1 MSNEV
6 ETSYAKHYAA
16 NVFHLSQQKGSKL
29 ADKCR
34 NEVQNVEQDF
44 YDRIGEVTAQLKTG
58 RAQDISYSDTPHSR
72 RRVVSAPYFYSD
84 TVDKDDRLKLVI
96 DPESAYVQAAV
107 MAIGRAKDDVIIA
120 AALGSAYGGVDGGT
134 AVVLPTTQKL
144 AAHDGATTT
153 GVNLNVRTLR
163 KVKQKFD
170 GNDVDESEEKYF
182 AIGSSQLQ
190 SLLGQTEVSSSD
202 YNSVKALVMGE
213 VDTFLGFKF
222 IRTERLVRSS
232 TNVTYTVTDGT
243 VAAGTGTITAANSRR
258 CFAWAKN
265 GILLASANSLFSSID
280 KIPHKHFLNQIYV
293 SQQFGATR
301 MEEERVV
308 EVICSE

>member
-1 MSNEV
+1 
-6 ETSYAKHYAA
+6 
-16 NVFHLSQQKGSKL
+16 
-29 ADKCR
+29 
-34 NEVQNVEQDF
+34 
-44 YDRIGEVTAQLKTG
+44 
-58 RAQDISYSDTPHSR
+58 
-72 RRVVSAPYFYSD
+72 
-84 TVDKDDRLKLVI
+84 
-96 DPESAYVQAAV
+96 